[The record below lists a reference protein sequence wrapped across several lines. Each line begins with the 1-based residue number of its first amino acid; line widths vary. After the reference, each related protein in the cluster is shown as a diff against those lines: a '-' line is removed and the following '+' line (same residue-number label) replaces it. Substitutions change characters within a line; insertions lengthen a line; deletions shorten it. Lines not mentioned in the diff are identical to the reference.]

1 MRARYLAAAVL
12 VAATAVGWSVD
23 RAQGGL
29 VWAAPPAAKAPVPLS
44 APARACVLRAVDCTN
59 DKDSREEVQCTAIAM
74 AAGSTVVVKS
84 KDTPATYLVVVWRDA
99 CK

>member
-1 MRARYLAAAVL
+1 MRMREMTLAAL

-23 RAQGGL
+23 RRL
-29 VWAAPPAAKAPVPLS
+29 DAAPAKASVPLS

-59 DKDSREEVQCTAIAM
+59 DADSREEVQCTAIAM

-84 KDTPATYLVVVWRDA
+84 KDTPRSFLVVVWRDA